1 MLGTHTTFVLFAL
14 QVCAAALL
22 QTGCSPAG
30 QPQKVGAAEQ
40 TPVIA
45 VARVERQDLSR
56 DMELTAQFRPNQEID
71 VYSKV
76 SGYLS
81 AVYVDV
87 GDFVQRGQ
95 LLAEIEAPELSQE
108 LAHANATVKRSE
120 VEIQRAQ
127 GELQRAEATYK
138 LRKISYDRLASV
150 VKARPNLVAQQ
161 ELDNAVSLYR
171 EAEAQVEVA
180 KAALAAA
187 REQVSVAKANAA
199 RIATLVGY
207 LKVTAPFAGMITR
220 RSADAGAMIQAGTAS
235 ATQAIPIV
243 RLSQIDR
250 LRLVLPVPESIASR
264 VRVGT
269 PVEIRVDSLN
279 RIFQGYVARFSGKL
293 SPSTRTMETEVDVPN
308 PDRALLPGMYGYATL
323 RLDRRN
329 DALSVPVQAVTAHE
343 TNPKVY
349 VVNSWNKIE
358 ERLVVLGIET
368 PQRIEILSGLEE
380 GELVVVGNRGNLRT
394 GMEVEPKLV
403 AAAGTGGVH

>member
-1 MLGTHTTFVLFAL
+1 MLGTHTTFILFAL
-14 QVCAAALL
+14 QVCAFTLL

-30 QPQKVGAAEQ
+30 QPQKAGATEQ

-45 VARVERQDLSR
+45 VVRVERQDLSR
-56 DMELTAQFRPNQEID
+56 DMELTAQFRPNQEVD

-81 AVYVDV
+81 AVSVDV

-95 LLAEIEAPELSQE
+95 LIAEIEAPELSQE
-108 LAHANATVKRSE
+108 LAQANATVKRSE
-120 VEIQRAQ
+120 VDIQRAQ

-187 REQVSVAKANAA
+187 MEQVSVAKANAA

-279 RIFQGYVARFSGKL
+279 RIFQGHVARFSGKL

>member
-1 MLGTHTTFVLFAL
+1 MRQILPAGGVCAL
-14 QVCAAALL
+14 PVCAAVLFH
-22 QTGCSPAG
+22 GSCSPTAH
-30 QPQKVGAAEQ
+30 PPPAGAAQQ
-40 TPVIA
+40 TPVVA
-45 VARVERQDLSR
+45 VARVARQDLSR

-76 SGYLS
+76 SGYLNE
-81 AVYVDV
+81 VYVDV

-95 LLAEIEAPELSQE
+95 LVAEVEAPELSQE
-108 LAHANATVKRSE
+108 LAHANASVKRNE

-127 GELQRAEATYK
+127 GELQRAEATYR
-138 LRKISYDRLASV
+138 LRKLSYDRLASV

-180 KAALAAA
+180 KAALAATM
-187 REQVSVAKANAA
+187 EQVTVAKANAS

-207 LKVTAPFAGMITR
+207 LKVTAPFPGMITR
-220 RSADAGAMIQAGTAS
+220 RSVDAGAMIQAGTAS

-243 RLSQIDR
+243 RLSQVDH

-264 VRVGT
+264 IHVGT
-269 PVEIRVDSLN
+269 PVEIRLDSLN
-279 RIFQGYVARFSGKL
+279 RIFQGRVARFSGQL
-293 SPSTRTMETEVDVPN
+293 SSSTRTMEAEVDVPN
-308 PDRALLPGMYGYATL
+308 PDRALMPGMYGYATL

-329 DALSVPVQAVTAHE
+329 DTLAVPVQAVTAHD

-349 VVNSWNKIE
+349 AVNSWNKLE
-358 ERLVVLGIET
+358 ERLIVLGIET
-368 PQRIEILSGLEE
+368 PHSMEVLSGIEE
-380 GELVVVGNRGNLRT
+380 GDLVVVGNRANLRA

-403 AAAGTGGVH
+403 TAAGAGGRH